1 MGQLALSAGLHP
13 RYRRNLCSA
22 VGGRVVLLFGV
33 PHTRQKMGGV
43 IVERW
48 LDYGWAPR
56 APKIQRKFGHWDAR
70 TQWSLPVTARL
81 AGQLQP
87 LTSRREGI
95 GC

>member
-1 MGQLALSAGLHP
+1 MGQLVLSTGLHP

-48 LDYGWAPR
+48 LGYGWAPR
-56 APKIQRKFGHWDAR
+56 APNIQRK
-70 TQWSLPVTARL
+70 L
-81 AGQLQP
+81 ATGMLEPSGPYQSP
-87 LTSRREGI
+87 RGW
-95 GC
+95 